1 MCIHITSVTHCS
13 LLPAV
18 QIAKRSSGDYLCNAH
33 SQQCQYHYHC
43 YCYCSRSK
51 LPESLLAFATAIFCN
66 HILSFIKLLHVQWND
81 TNFWWPFTHPH
92 FVNILESINGM
103 FNFKC
108 ARFIFCMSWVHLCNK
123 CWTSY
128 PAAKKRLF
136 RGGQD
141 VLWQRGIRA
150 SIQKGWKEES
160 HKREIPRSSDRITK
174 KSLYPRVLVIFNR
187 SFTPNL
193 IINHLYINIP
203 NVTSSSSPT
212 SSKPCWSWLDFI
224 LALNLFR
231 QHNRNIDH
239 LQGIGRQ
246 WDPGNQ
252 CRVWTI
258 KQILHDTTLS

>member
-1 MCIHITSVTHCS
+1 MFNGMTQTADDLSLIFTSWISWKQLMGCSSVTDS
-13 LLPAV
+13 YSA
-18 QIAKRSSGDYLCNAH
+18 
-33 SQQCQYHYHC
+33 
-43 YCYCSRSK
+43 
-51 LPESLLAFATAIFCN
+51 
-66 HILSFIKLLHVQWND
+66 
-81 TNFWWPFTHPH
+81 
-92 FVNILESINGM
+92 
-103 FNFKC
+103 
-108 ARFIFCMSWVHLCNK
+108 WVHLCNK

-193 IINHLYINIP
+193 IIIANIFKAP
-203 NVTSSSSPT
+203 LI
-212 SSKPCWSWLDFI
+212 WLDFI
-224 LALNLFR
+224 LAFNLFT

>member
-1 MCIHITSVTHCS
+1 MEWHKLLMTFHSSSLREYLGINYWDVQVCKIHI
-13 LLPAV
+13 
-18 QIAKRSSGDYLCNAH
+18 
-33 SQQCQYHYHC
+33 
-43 YCYCSRSK
+43 
-51 LPESLLAFATAIFCN
+51 
-66 HILSFIKLLHVQWND
+66 LH
-81 TNFWWPFTHPH
+81 
-92 FVNILESINGM
+92 E
-103 FNFKC
+103 
-108 ARFIFCMSWVHLCNK
+108 WVHLCNK

-193 IINHLYINIP
+193 IIIANIF
-203 NVTSSSSPT
+203 
-212 SSKPCWSWLDFI
+212 KALLIWLDFI

>member
-1 MCIHITSVTHCS
+1 M
-13 LLPAV
+13 
-18 QIAKRSSGDYLCNAH
+18 
-33 SQQCQYHYHC
+33 
-43 YCYCSRSK
+43 
-51 LPESLLAFATAIFCN
+51 
-66 HILSFIKLLHVQWND
+66 
-81 TNFWWPFTHPH
+81 
-92 FVNILESINGM
+92 NILESINGM

-193 IINHLYINIP
+193 IIIANIFKAP
-203 NVTSSSSPT
+203 LI
-212 SSKPCWSWLDFI
+212 WLDFI
-224 LALNLFR
+224 LAFNLFT